1 MKVSITEEQY
11 KRIQS
16 KLTYES
22 VLDDLVYKLSFITED
37 DGKTEPDMEWDF
49 TNVKKDIDRSKEWV
63 KTKEQALEY
72 LSVLKDKIKSLP
84 SDIKKKILRY
94 VLISFL
100 GLLTFS
106 QIEKQVDEPIERAVK
121 TEKEVIK
128 NITKD
133 LRIRKSSEDL
143 LSHLKWEEGSIIHKG
158 EPVLT
163 VYNLGDGAY
172 TIGYGHAI
180 FPNEQEGYN
189 FLPRYDRIIPGRTK
203 ITKVESEILLKDD
216 IKEAESIIN
225 RILDQWEEQGITP
238 PITQGMYD
246 VMVSMA
252 FNMGPKIRRS
262 DFIQTLK
269 QGDVE
274 NAREKILT
282 TSENLFGVY
291 PGLKTRRE
299 TEHKMFV

>member
-1 MKVSITEEQY
+1 MKVSITEDQY
-11 KRIQS
+11 KWIQS
-16 KLTYES
+16 KLMYEQ
-22 VLDDLVYKLSFITED
+22 VLDDLVFKLSLINE
-37 DGKTEPDMEWDF
+37 DGKTQPDMEWDF
-49 TNVKKDIDRSKEWV
+49 TNVKKDIDKSKEWV
-63 KTKEQALEY
+63 RTKEQALEY
-72 LSVLKDKIKSLP
+72 LSILKDKIKSLP

-225 RILDQWEEQGITP
+225 RILDQWEEKEIKPQ
-238 PITQGMYD
+238 ITQGMYD

>member
-1 MKVSITEEQY
+1 MKVSITEDQY
-11 KRIQS
+11 KWIQS
-16 KLTYES
+16 KLMYEQ
-22 VLDDLVYKLSFITED
+22 VLDDLVFKLSLINE
-37 DGKTEPDMEWDF
+37 DGKTKPDMEWDF
-49 TNVKKDIDRSKEWV
+49 TNVKKDIDKSKEWV

-72 LSVLKDKIKSLP
+72 LSILKDKIKSLP

-121 TEKEVIK
+121 TEKEIVK

-133 LRIRKSSEDL
+133 LRIRKSSEGL
-143 LSHLKWEEGSIIHKG
+143 LNHLKWEEGSIRHKG

-172 TIGYGHAI
+172 TVGYGHAI
-180 FPNEQEGYN
+180 FPREKEGFP
-189 FLPRYDRIIPGRTK
+189 FLPNYQNIIPNRTK
-203 ITKVESEILLKDD
+203 ITKDHAEILLKDD
-216 IKEAESIIN
+216 IREAESIIN
-225 RILDQWEEQGITP
+225 RILDEWEEKEIKPQ
-238 PITQGMYD
+238 ITQGMYD
-246 VMVSMA
+246 AMVSMA

-282 TSENLFGVY
+282 TSENLFGIY

>member
-1 MKVSITEEQY
+1 MKVLITEDQY
-11 KRIQS
+11 ISIQS
-16 KLTYES
+16 KLIYEQ
-22 VLDDLVYKLSFITED
+22 VLDDLVFKLSLINE
-37 DGKTEPDMEWDF
+37 DGKTKPDIEWNF

-121 TEKEVIK
+121 TEKEIVK

-143 LSHLKWEEGSIIHKG
+143 LSHLKWEEGSIRHKG

-172 TIGYGHAI
+172 TVGYGHAI
-180 FPNEQEGYN
+180 FPREKEGFP
-189 FLPRYDRIIPGRTK
+189 FLPNYQNIIPNRTK
-203 ITKVESEILLKDD
+203 ITKDHAEILLKDD
-216 IKEAESIIN
+216 IREAESIIN
-225 RILDQWEEQGITP
+225 RILDEWEEKEIKPQ
-238 PITQGMYD
+238 ITQGMYD
-246 VMVSMA
+246 AMVSMA

>member
-1 MKVSITEEQY
+1 MKVSITEDQY
-11 KRIQS
+11 KWIQS
-16 KLTYES
+16 KLMYEQ
-22 VLDDLVYKLSFITED
+22 VLDDLVFKLSLINE
-37 DGKTEPDMEWDF
+37 DGKTQPDMEWDF

-121 TEKEVIK
+121 TEKEVVK

-143 LSHLKWEEGSIIHKG
+143 LSHLKWEEGSIRHKG

-172 TIGYGHAI
+172 TVGYGHAI
-180 FPNEQEGYN
+180 FPREKEGFP
-189 FLPRYDRIIPGRTK
+189 FLPNYQNIIPNRTK
-203 ITKVESEILLKDD
+203 ITKDQAEILLKDD
-216 IKEAESIIN
+216 IREAESIIN
-225 RILDQWEEQGITP
+225 RILDEWEEQGIKP
-238 PITQGMYD
+238 QITQGMYD
-246 VMVSMA
+246 AMVSMA
-252 FNMGPKIRRS
+252 YNMGPKIRRS

-269 QGDVE
+269 QGDIE
-274 NAREKILT
+274 GAREEILT
-282 TSENLFGVY
+282 TSKNLFGIY
-291 PGLKTRRE
+291 PGLKPRRE
-299 TEHKMFV
+299 TEYKMFV

>member
-1 MKVSITEEQY
+1 MKVSITEDQY
-11 KRIQS
+11 KWIQS
-16 KLTYES
+16 KLMYEQ
-22 VLDDLVYKLSFITED
+22 VLDDLVFKLSLINE
-37 DGKTEPDMEWDF
+37 DGKTKPDMEWNF

-143 LSHLKWEEGSIIHKG
+143 LSHLKWEEGSIKDKG

-172 TIGYGHAI
+172 TVGYGHAI
-180 FPNEQEGYN
+180 FPREKEGFP
-189 FLPRYDRIIPGRTK
+189 FLPNYQNIIPNRTK
-203 ITKVESEILLKDD
+203 ITKDQAEILLKDD
-216 IKEAESIIN
+216 IREAESIIN
-225 RILDQWEEQGITP
+225 RILDEWEEKGIKP
-238 PITQGMYD
+238 QITQGMYD
-246 VMVSMA
+246 AMVSMA

-269 QGDVE
+269 QGDIE
-274 NAREKILT
+274 GAREEILT
-282 TSENLFGVY
+282 TSKNLFGIY

-299 TEHKMFV
+299 TEYKMFV

>member
-1 MKVSITEEQY
+1 MKVSITEDQY
-11 KRIQS
+11 KWIQS
-16 KLTYES
+16 KLMYEQ
-22 VLDDLVYKLSFITED
+22 VLDDLVFKLSLINE
-37 DGKTEPDMEWDF
+37 DGKTKPDMEWNF

-121 TEKEVIK
+121 TEKEIVK

-143 LSHLKWEEGSIIHKG
+143 LSHLKWEEGSIRHKG

-172 TIGYGHAI
+172 TVGYGHAI
-180 FPNEQEGYN
+180 FPREKEGFP
-189 FLPRYDRIIPGRTK
+189 FLPNYQNIIPNRTK
-203 ITKVESEILLKDD
+203 ITKDHAEILLKDD
-216 IKEAESIIN
+216 IREAESIIN
-225 RILDQWEEQGITP
+225 RILDEWEEKEIKPQ
-238 PITQGMYD
+238 ITQGMYD
-246 VMVSMA
+246 AMVSMA

-269 QGDVE
+269 QGDIE
-274 NAREKILT
+274 GAREEILT
-282 TSENLFGVY
+282 TSKNLFGIY
-291 PGLKTRRE
+291 PGLKSRRE
-299 TEHKMFV
+299 TEYKMFV

>member
-1 MKVSITEEQY
+1 MKVSITEDQY
-11 KRIQS
+11 KWIQS
-16 KLTYES
+16 KLMYEQ
-22 VLDDLVYKLSFITED
+22 VLDDLVFKLSLINE
-37 DGKTEPDMEWDF
+37 DGKTQPDMEWDF

-121 TEKEVIK
+121 TEKEIVK

-143 LSHLKWEEGSIIHKG
+143 LSHLKWEEGSIRHKG

-172 TIGYGHAI
+172 TVGYGHAI
-180 FPNEQEGYN
+180 FPREKEGFP
-189 FLPRYDRIIPGRTK
+189 FLPNYQNIIPNRTK
-203 ITKVESEILLKDD
+203 ITKDHAEILLKDD
-216 IKEAESIIN
+216 IREAESIIN
-225 RILDQWEEQGITP
+225 RILDEWEEKEIKPQ
-238 PITQGMYD
+238 ITQGMYD
-246 VMVSMA
+246 AMVSMA

-269 QGDVE
+269 QGDIE
-274 NAREKILT
+274 GAREEILT
-282 TSENLFGVY
+282 TSKNLFGIY

>member
-1 MKVSITEEQY
+1 M
-11 KRIQS
+11 
-16 KLTYES
+16 
-22 VLDDLVYKLSFITED
+22 
-37 DGKTEPDMEWDF
+37 
-49 TNVKKDIDRSKEWV
+49 WV

-100 GLLTFS
+100 GFLTFS
-106 QIEKQVDEPIERAVK
+106 QIEKQVDEPIEKAIK

-143 LSHLKWEEGSIIHKG
+143 LSHLKWEEGSIRHKG

-172 TIGYGHAI
+172 TVGYGHAI
-180 FPNEQEGYN
+180 FPREKEGFP
-189 FLPRYDRIIPGRTK
+189 FLPNYQNIIPNRTK
-203 ITKVESEILLKDD
+203 ITKDQAEILLKDD
-216 IKEAESIIN
+216 IREAESIIN
-225 RILDQWEEQGITP
+225 RILDEWEEKEIKPQ
-238 PITQGMYD
+238 ITQGMYD
-246 VMVSMA
+246 AMVSMA

-269 QGDVE
+269 RGDIE
-274 NAREKILT
+274 GAREEILT
-282 TSENLFGVY
+282 TSKNLFGVY

>member
-1 MKVSITEEQY
+1 
-11 KRIQS
+11 
-16 KLTYES
+16 
-22 VLDDLVYKLSFITED
+22 
-37 DGKTEPDMEWDF
+37 
-49 TNVKKDIDRSKEWV
+49 
-63 KTKEQALEY
+63 
-72 LSVLKDKIKSLP
+72 LKDKIKSLP

-121 TEKEVIK
+121 TEKEVVK

-143 LSHLKWEEGSIIHKG
+143 LSHLKWEEGSIKDKG

-172 TIGYGHAI
+172 TVGYGHAI
-180 FPNEQEGYN
+180 FPREKEGFP
-189 FLPRYDRIIPGRTK
+189 FLPNYQNIIPNRTK
-203 ITKVESEILLKDD
+203 ITKDHAEILLKDD
-216 IKEAESIIN
+216 IREAESIIN
-225 RILDQWEEQGITP
+225 RILDEWEEKEIKPQ
-238 PITQGMYD
+238 ITQGMYD
-246 VMVSMA
+246 AMVSMA

>member
-1 MKVSITEEQY
+1 MKVSITEDQY
-11 KRIQS
+11 KWIQS
-16 KLTYES
+16 KLMYEQ
-22 VLDDLVYKLSFITED
+22 VLDDLVFKLSLINE
-37 DGKTEPDMEWDF
+37 DGKTKPDMEWNF

-121 TEKEVIK
+121 TEKEIVK

-143 LSHLKWEEGSIIHKG
+143 LSHLKWEEGSIRDKG

-172 TIGYGHAI
+172 TVGYGHAI
-180 FPNEQEGYN
+180 FPREKEGFP
-189 FLPRYDRIIPGRTK
+189 FLPNYQNIIPNRTK
-203 ITKVESEILLKDD
+203 ITKDHAEILLKDD
-216 IKEAESIIN
+216 IREAESIIN
-225 RILDQWEEQGITP
+225 RILDEWEEQGIKP
-238 PITQGMYD
+238 QITQGMYNA
-246 VMVSMA
+246 MVSMA

-269 QGDVE
+269 QGDIE
-274 NAREKILT
+274 GAREEILT
-282 TSENLFGVY
+282 TSKNLFGIY
-291 PGLKTRRE
+291 PGLKPRRE
-299 TEHKMFV
+299 TEYKMFV

>member
-49 TNVKKDIDRSKEWV
+49 TKVKEEIDLSKMWV

-84 SDIKKKILRY
+84 SDVKKKILRY

-143 LSHLKWEEGSIIHKG
+143 LSHLKWEEGSIRHKG

-172 TIGYGHAI
+172 TVGYGHAI
-180 FPNEQEGYN
+180 FPNEKEGFE
-189 FLPRYDRIIPGRTK
+189 FLPRY
-203 ITKVESEILLKDD
+203 
-216 IKEAESIIN
+216 
-225 RILDQWEEQGITP
+225 
-238 PITQGMYD
+238 
-246 VMVSMA
+246 SM
-252 FNMGPKIRRS
+252 I
-262 DFIQTLK
+262 
-269 QGDVE
+269 
-274 NAREKILT
+274 
-282 TSENLFGVY
+282 
-291 PGLKTRRE
+291 
-299 TEHKMFV
+299 

>member
-1 MKVSITEEQY
+1 MKVSITEDQY
-11 KRIQS
+11 KWIQS
-16 KLTYES
+16 KLMYEQ
-22 VLDDLVYKLSFITED
+22 VLDDLVFKLSLINE
-37 DGKTEPDMEWDF
+37 DGKTQPDMEWDF

-143 LSHLKWEEGSIIHKG
+143 LSHLKWEEGSIRDKG

-172 TIGYGHAI
+172 TVGYGHAI
-180 FPNEQEGYN
+180 FPREKEGFP
-189 FLPRYDRIIPGRTK
+189 FLPNYQNIIPNRTK
-203 ITKVESEILLKDD
+203 ITKDQAEILLKDD
-216 IKEAESIIN
+216 IREAESIIN
-225 RILDQWEEQGITP
+225 RILDEWEEQGIKP
-238 PITQGMYD
+238 QITQGMYD
-246 VMVSMA
+246 AMVSMA
-252 FNMGPKIRRS
+252 YNMGPKIRRS

-269 QGDVE
+269 QGDIE
-274 NAREKILT
+274 GAREKILT
-282 TSENLFGVY
+282 TSKNLFGIY
-291 PGLKTRRE
+291 PGLKPRRE
-299 TEHKMFV
+299 TEYKMFV

>member
-1 MKVSITEEQY
+1 MKVSITEDQY
-11 KRIQS
+11 KWIQS
-16 KLTYES
+16 KLMYEQ
-22 VLDDLVYKLSFITED
+22 VLDDLVFKLSLINE
-37 DGKTEPDMEWDF
+37 DGKTQPDMEWDF

-121 TEKEVIK
+121 TEKEIVK

-133 LRIRKSSEDL
+133 LRIRKSSEGL
-143 LSHLKWEEGSIIHKG
+143 LNHLKWEEGSIRHKG

-172 TIGYGHAI
+172 TVGYGHAI
-180 FPNEQEGYN
+180 FPREKEGFP
-189 FLPRYDRIIPGRTK
+189 FLPNYQNIIPNRTK
-203 ITKVESEILLKDD
+203 ITKDQAEILLKDD
-216 IKEAESIIN
+216 IREAESIIN
-225 RILDQWEEQGITP
+225 RILDEWEEKEIKPQ
-238 PITQGMYD
+238 ITQGMYD
-246 VMVSMA
+246 AMVSMA

-269 QGDVE
+269 QGDIE
-274 NAREKILT
+274 GAREEILT
-282 TSENLFGVY
+282 TSKNLFGIY

-299 TEHKMFV
+299 TEYKMFV

>member
-1 MKVSITEEQY
+1 MKVSITEDQY
-11 KRIQS
+11 KWIQS
-16 KLTYES
+16 KLMYEQ
-22 VLDDLVYKLSFITED
+22 VLDDLVFKLSLINE
-37 DGKTEPDMEWDF
+37 DGKTKPDMEWNF

-121 TEKEVIK
+121 TEKEIVK

-143 LSHLKWEEGSIIHKG
+143 LSHLKWEEGSIRHKG

-172 TIGYGHAI
+172 TVGYGHAI
-180 FPNEQEGYN
+180 FPREKEGFP
-189 FLPRYDRIIPGRTK
+189 FLPNYQNIIPNRTK
-203 ITKVESEILLKDD
+203 ITKDHAEILLKDD
-216 IKEAESIIN
+216 IREAESIIN
-225 RILDQWEEQGITP
+225 RILDEWEEKEIKPQ
-238 PITQGMYD
+238 ITQGMYD
-246 VMVSMA
+246 AMVSMA

>member
-1 MKVSITEEQY
+1 MKVSITEDQY
-11 KRIQS
+11 KWIQS
-16 KLTYES
+16 KLMYEQ
-22 VLDDLVYKLSFITED
+22 VLDDLVFKLSLINE
-37 DGKTEPDMEWDF
+37 DGKTKPDMEWNF

-94 VLISFL
+94 VLTSFL

-143 LSHLKWEEGSIIHKG
+143 LSHLKWEEGSIRDKG

-172 TIGYGHAI
+172 TVGYGHAI
-180 FPNEQEGYN
+180 FPREKEGFP
-189 FLPRYDRIIPGRTK
+189 FLPNYQNIIPNRTK
-203 ITKVESEILLKDD
+203 ITKDHAEILLKDD
-216 IKEAESIIN
+216 IREAESIIN
-225 RILDQWEEQGITP
+225 RILDEWEEQGIKP
-238 PITQGMYD
+238 QITQGMYD
-246 VMVSMA
+246 AMVSMA

-269 QGDVE
+269 QGDIE
-274 NAREKILT
+274 GAREEILT
-282 TSENLFGVY
+282 TSKNLFGIY

>member
-1 MKVSITEEQY
+1 MKVSITEDQY
-11 KRIQS
+11 KWIQS
-16 KLTYES
+16 KLMYEQ
-22 VLDDLVYKLSFITED
+22 VLDDLVFKLSLINE
-37 DGKTEPDMEWDF
+37 DGKTKPDMEWNF

-121 TEKEVIK
+121 TEKEIVK

-143 LSHLKWEEGSIIHKG
+143 LSHLKWEEGSIRHKG

-172 TIGYGHAI
+172 TVGYGHAI
-180 FPNEQEGYN
+180 FPREKEGFP
-189 FLPRYDRIIPGRTK
+189 FLPNYQNIIPNRTK
-203 ITKVESEILLKDD
+203 ITKDHAEILLKDD
-216 IKEAESIIN
+216 IREAESIIN
-225 RILDQWEEQGITP
+225 RILDEWEEKEIKPQ
-238 PITQGMYD
+238 ITQGMYD
-246 VMVSMA
+246 AMVSMA

-269 QGDVE
+269 QGDVV

-299 TEHKMFV
+299 TEYKMFV